1 MNIRRRLVVIFVL
14 VMPASAIQFAHA
26 QNLDVDI
33 LKGINPQYPN
43 SKIWMQTSNSAYAA
57 PLSIAIGQMSS
68 GIIAKD
74 RHERNNSFEMLMSVG
89 VASLL
94 SQSMKASVNRM
105 RPQYKY
111 PDEIFSLTPARTKSF
126 PSGHA
131 TIAFATA
138 TTLTLQ
144 YKKWYIAVPAYAWAA
159 GVSYSRMYEGKHYPS
174 DLLAGALIGTGSG
187 FLCHWLSKKLFK

>member
-14 VMPASAIQFAHA
+14 VMPASAIRFAHA

-43 SKIWMQTSNSAYAA
+43 SKIWMQTSNSAYAV
-57 PLSIAIGQMSS
+57 PLSIAVGQMSY

-174 DLLAGALIGTGSG
+174 DILAGALIGTGSG